1 MKTRLIPLLLLAGA
15 LPVALADP
23 APPQPEP
30 IPVSPV
36 IYPEQAL
43 PLRFSHA
50 LHLGRLKMACADC
63 HTAALTSGSSLDIL
77 IPGEDRCTPC
87 HPIDRGDPDKAT
99 PAGAA
104 PARCTTCHPGFTPGQ
119 PVARV
124 SIPRPNLK
132 FDHRAHRERGIGCQA
147 CHQGVANVDLA
158 TREQLPRMPLCLDCH
173 DGRRAS
179 DGCVTCHLAD
189 AGGRIQTTYPQG
201 PLAPAGTLRGDAHDL
216 SFRTDHRAAA
226 QGGQAY
232 CESCHKKEECIDCH
246 DGVMKPLDFH
256 AADYVALHAIE
267 ARRGSPDCTACHR
280 LQTFCVGCHSR
291 AGVTADGKGSQYVA
305 PSEGPPGRRFHPP
318 GWVELD
324 GVGDLVT
331 GDDSRGTNHHAF
343 QAQRNIQQCASCHR
357 ESFCLKC
364 HSAQPQSRRINP
376 HPNGWRGSRRCE
388 SLRRKNGRMCLRCHT
403 EDLAVPSCD

>member
-1 MKTRLIPLLLLAGA
+1 MKQTRLLPLLLLAGA

-23 APPQPEP
+23 AAPDPTT
-30 IPVSPV
+30 VSEV
-36 IYPEQAL
+36 VFPEQAL

-63 HTAALTSGSSLDIL
+63 HTAARTSRSSLDLL

-87 HPIDRGDPDKAT
+87 HPIDRRDPDKAT

-104 PARCTTCHPGFTPGQ
+104 AARCTTCHPGFTPGA

-132 FDHRAHRERGIGCQA
+132 FDHRAHRERGIACAA
-147 CHQGVANVDLA
+147 CHGDMTRVDLA
-158 TREQLPRMPLCLDCH
+158 TRDQLPRMALCLDCH

-179 DGCVTCHLAD
+179 DRCVTCHLAD
-189 AGGRIQTTYPQG
+189 AGGRIQTAYPQG

-216 SFRTDHRAAA
+216 TFRTDHRAAA
-226 QGGQAY
+226 EGGQAY
-232 CESCHKKEECIDCH
+232 CESCHKKDECLDCH

-291 AGVTADGKGSQYVA
+291 AGVTSDGKGSQFVA

-318 GWVELD
+318 GWVEFE
-324 GVGDLVT
+324 GDALVT
-331 GDDSRGTNHHAF
+331 GDDSRGENHHAF

-357 ESFCLKC
+357 ESFCLRC
-364 HSAQPQSRRINP
+364 HSAQPSSRRINP

>member
-1 MKTRLIPLLLLAGA
+1 MTTRLLPLLLLAGA
-15 LPVALADP
+15 LPVALAEPP
-23 APPQPEP
+23 APV
-30 IPVSPV
+30 PVSPV
-36 IYPEQAL
+36 VYPDQAL

-63 HTAALTSGSSLDIL
+63 HPAALGSRSSLDLL

-87 HPIDRGDPDKAT
+87 HPIDRREPDKAT

-104 PARCTTCHPGFTPGQ
+104 PARCTACHPGFTPGG

-132 FDHRAHRERGIGCQA
+132 FDHRAHRERGIACQA
-147 CHQGVANVDLA
+147 CHRGMAGVELA

-179 DGCVTCHLAD
+179 DRCVTCHLAD
-189 AGGRIQTTYPQG
+189 AGGRIQTAYPQG
-201 PLAPAGTLRGDAHDL
+201 ALAPSGTLRGDAHDL
-216 SFRTDHRAAA
+216 TFRTDHRAAA
-226 QGGQAY
+226 EGGQAY
-232 CESCHKKEECIDCH
+232 CQSCHRKEECLDCH

-291 AGVTADGKGSQYVA
+291 AGVAADHKGSEYVA

-318 GWVELD
+318 GWVEFD
-324 GVGDLVT
+324 GDDLVT
-331 GDDSRGTNHHAF
+331 GDDSRGENHHAF
-343 QAQRNIQQCASCHR
+343 QAQRNIAQCASCHR
-357 ESFCLKC
+357 ESFCLRC
-364 HSAQPQSRRINP
+364 HSAQPTSRRINP

-388 SLRRKNGRMCLRCHT
+388 ALRRKNGRMCLRCHT
-403 EDLAVPSCD
+403 DELAVPSCD